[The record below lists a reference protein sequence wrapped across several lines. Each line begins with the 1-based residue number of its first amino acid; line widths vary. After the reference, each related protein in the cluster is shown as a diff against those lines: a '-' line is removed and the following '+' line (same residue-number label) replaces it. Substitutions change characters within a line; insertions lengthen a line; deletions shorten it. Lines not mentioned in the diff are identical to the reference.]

1 MVDVVSFL
9 DDFDDSL
16 IIILILLI
24 LILEVFLLSFP
35 KEIVMIYAGVKF
47 GIFFGGILNLIGLF
61 GAAWLGYEGGKY
73 GRFGLEKRRD
83 HPLMQKYE
91 GWLARNGLK
100 SLAIV
105 RLIPLTPNDVLSV
118 SSGFSKLPRYPYLI
132 ITFITAI
139 PYAFFISWVGSEHV
153 EDFIDLFP
161 QVFEPT
167 TWIVSFLFIILVSI
181 FIVRKGSSVQIQGKL
196 CSNSR

>member
-1 MVDVVSFL
+1 
-9 DDFDDSL
+9 
-16 IIILILLI
+16 
-24 LILEVFLLSFP
+24 
-35 KEIVMIYAGVKF
+35 MIYAGVKF

-91 GWLARNGLK
+91 GWLLRNGLK
-100 SLAIV
+100 SLIIL

-118 SSGFSKLPRYPYLI
+118 SSGFAKLPRYPYLL

-139 PYAFFISWVGSEHV
+139 PYAFIFSWVGSEQLDYIV
-153 EDFIDLFP
+153 DIP
-161 QVFEPT
+161 QFFDPT
-167 TWIVSFLFIILVSI
+167 TWIVSFIFIILLSI
-181 FIVRKGSSVQIQGKL
+181 FIIRKGSSVKIEDEL
-196 CSNSR
+196 PT